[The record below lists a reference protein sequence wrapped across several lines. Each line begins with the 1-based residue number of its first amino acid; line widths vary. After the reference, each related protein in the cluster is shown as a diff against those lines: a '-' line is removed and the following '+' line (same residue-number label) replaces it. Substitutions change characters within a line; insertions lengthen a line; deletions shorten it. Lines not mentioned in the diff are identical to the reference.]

1 MSEDNLALSVASS
14 PDPSLDN
21 SLMVD
26 SVLQEAERLLTALST
41 MCTPDNTDVQIIC
54 GERTFGCHSIILKAR
69 SMFFFK
75 LLKGGHNAVKIE
87 DIESCVMDDVIKYIY
102 TGQIE
107 ITADKLVDSVAAAS
121 RFELPTLLEKCL
133 KTFRN
138 QISFDNAA
146 DILILSDKLGLEEF
160 KRIAVTRITINRT
173 MLAADP
179 VFRQKIIENPDLLM
193 MLYDNLC
200 QADSSIEESFVS
212 QMSSSQTSVSSSGS
226 ESLWTCICGSTVTGL
241 SCPWCGYGLQ

>member
-1 MSEDNLALSVASS
+1 MVSQCTNERVAAIKSPNIINYIILIFALNSKTSQMSEDNLALSVASS

-102 TGQIE
+102 TGQVIM
-107 ITADKLVDSVAAAS
+107 
-121 RFELPTLLEKCL
+121 
-133 KTFRN
+133 
-138 QISFDNAA
+138 Q
-146 DILILSDKLGLEEF
+146 
-160 KRIAVTRITINRT
+160 
-173 MLAADP
+173 
-179 VFRQKIIENPDLLM
+179 
-193 MLYDNLC
+193 
-200 QADSSIEESFVS
+200 
-212 QMSSSQTSVSSSGS
+212 
-226 ESLWTCICGSTVTGL
+226 
-241 SCPWCGYGLQ
+241 